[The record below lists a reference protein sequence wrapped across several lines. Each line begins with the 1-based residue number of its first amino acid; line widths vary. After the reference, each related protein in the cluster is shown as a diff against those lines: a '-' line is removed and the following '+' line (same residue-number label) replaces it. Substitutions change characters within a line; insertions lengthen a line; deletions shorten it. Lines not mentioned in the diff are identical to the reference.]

1 MPIARTMQWMGYAL
15 WPLAGV
21 LGVIGAPDPTPVTWF
36 VAFGVLG
43 VAFHLSTRTQQRGQR
58 LAAIVVMT
66 AALFAMTI
74 VRPCPYGALGLVLV
88 ASQVALVFSIRATAA
103 WVIGQTVV
111 VAFCIVPILGLVG
124 LAEIIALGGF
134 QAFAVTTIFAVRRL
148 EALTRAHERTRIARD
163 LHDVLGHDLTA
174 LALQLEIASH
184 VGPEAARAHTAR
196 ARELTDHLLRDV
208 RAVVAAIHTDERPLV
223 EAIRAIV
230 VDAPG
235 LVVHVDAPESLVI
248 PEPRRADCIV
258 RCVQEIVTN
267 TRRHARGAE
276 NLWIRMRRDADAI
289 VVEARDDGPGAA
301 ELHEGHGLR
310 GMRSRLAEL
319 GGELEIL
326 AQPFVI
332 SARLPLGAAS

>member
-1 MPIARTMQWMGYAL
+1 MPIARTMQWMGYLL

-21 LGVIGAPDPTPVTWF
+21 LGVIGAPDPTPITWF

-43 VAFHLSTRTQQRGQR
+43 LAFHVSTRSRHK
-58 LAAIVVMT
+58 LAAIGVMT
-66 AALFAMTI
+66 AALFAMTL

-88 ASQVALVFSIRATAA
+88 ASQAALVLSVRATAL
-103 WVIGQTVV
+103 WVAIQTLV
-111 VAFCIVPILGLVG
+111 VALCIVPLLGLIG
-124 LAEIIALGGF
+124 LAEIIALAGF
-134 QAFAVTTIFAVRRL
+134 QAFAVATIAATRRL
-148 EALTRAHERTRIARD
+148 DIVTREHERTRIARD

-174 LALQLEIASH
+174 LALQLEIAAH
-184 VGPEAARAHTAR
+184 VSPEAARAHTAR

-208 RAVVAAIHTDERPLV
+208 RAVVAANQLDDRPLV
-223 EAIRAIV
+223 HAIRAIIRE
-230 VDAPG
+230 APG
-235 LVVHVDAPESLVI
+235 LAVHVDAPASLVI

-267 TRRHARGAE
+267 TRRHARAE

-289 VVEARDDGPGAA
+289 VVEARDDGLGAT

-326 AQPFVI
+326 PQPFQI
-332 SARLPLGAAS
+332 SARLPVGVAS